1 MRIMVVDDELD
12 IEPLFQQKFRKEIKQ
27 GKINLEFALSAE
39 AALNKLRHDDHP
51 SIVMILSDIN
61 MPGMSGLDLLQVIKQ
76 EFAYIRVF
84 LVTAYGD
91 DQNRQLATDRGAD
104 DFINKP
110 VNFEALKSKIFS
122 LMTS

>member
-1 MRIMVVDDELD
+1 MVVDDELD
-12 IEPLFQQKFRKEIKQ
+12 IELLFQQKFRKEIKQ
-27 GKINLEFALSAE
+27 GKITLEFALSAE
-39 AALNKLRHDDHP
+39 AALDKLRHDDHP

-76 EFAYIRVF
+76 EFTYIRVF

-110 VNFEALKSKIFS
+110 VNFEVLKDKIFG

>member
-12 IEPLFQQKFRKEIKQ
+12 IELLFQQKFRKEIKQ
-27 GKINLEFALSAE
+27 GKITLEFALSAE
-39 AALNKLRHDDHP
+39 AALDKLRHDDHP

-76 EFAYIRVF
+76 EFTYIRVF

-110 VNFEALKSKIFS
+110 VNFEVLKDKIFG